1 MAVPDEAAD
10 AQEEEKQEAVIDAE
24 EEDEDKEAFEEGVA
38 AAVAVEEA
46 ENGCCRVQKWRSRA
60 RRSRARR
67 RLPMRRSR
75 WRRWWLRRRLLLLLH
90 ADKEDEVLYCLSC
103 WCLPSV
109 AVSLDTFFSRM
120 CSVVFLLPLLPA
132 PLASSL
138 GAAIALGRADRTW
151 QQGTAARTHNANGS
165 SLASLNLRQ
174 DAAGWMAAGCGENN
188 SAYFVG
194 FFLGLLLATHTA
206 STAVM
211 RGCSVAALYCGVLAL
226 PLCDG

>member
-24 EEDEDKEAFEEGVA
+24 EEDEDKEAFEEGAA

-46 ENGCCRVQKWRSRA
+46 EKGCCRVQKRRSWRG
-60 RRSRARR
+60 SRARR
-67 RLPMRRSR
+67 RLPMRRRR

-151 QQGTAARTHNANGS
+151 QQGTAAWR
-165 SLASLNLRQ
+165 R
-174 DAAGWMAAGCGENN
+174 D
-188 SAYFVG
+188 
-194 FFLGLLLATHTA
+194 
-206 STAVM
+206 
-211 RGCSVAALYCGVLAL
+211 RR
-226 PLCDG
+226 